1 MAVMPHQVEHTRKA
15 LHSAVA
21 TILRV
26 WPRAVI
32 DTQRSIVLAQSGR
45 SGDTGMPGGVGG
57 HSDPTASM
65 VASAVDA
72 AAPAVAWIA
81 ELGDVLGSLG
91 LHGVNTP
98 NQAMTGLYRAAD
110 TLCGDPDSLIVR
122 RIFRLA
128 DRGAQQWPPPVRKSN
143 APLTG
148 AASDAEECGLCGIL
162 VQSGR
167 NEAGN
172 LLLRRIDGQAYHAT
186 AEGDLRACYWT
197 VWRQRRDRTA

>member
-26 WPRAVI
+26 WPRALV
-32 DTQRSIVLAQSGR
+32 DTQRSTALAQAGR
-45 SGDTGMPGGVGG
+45 TADGMPRAVGG
-57 HSDPTASM
+57 HSDPTAST
-65 VASAVDA
+65 VATAVDA
-72 AAPAVAWIA
+72 AKPAVAWLA
-81 ELGDVLGSLG
+81 ELGDVLASI
-91 LHGVNTP
+91 GVNTP

-110 TLCGDPDSLIVR
+110 TLCADPDSLTVR

-128 DRGAQQWPPPVRKSN
+128 DRGAQQWPAPTRKPN

-186 AEGDLRACYWT
+186 AEGDLGACYWR